1 MFSNSIK
8 KVAVSGMALSLVL
21 IAMNAPSAKA
31 VVADSNVYSQYQTVR
46 VSLLNKEQ
54 RLQRDFDALQKTID
68 DLRKAN
74 DKNLDKTID
83 DLTRSLDNTY
93 LRLRNVRLDIKDLDG
108 RML

>member
-8 KVAVSGMALSLVL
+8 KVTVSGMALSLILVAL
-21 IAMNAPSAKA
+21 NAPSAKA
-31 VVADSNVYSQYQTVR
+31 VVADSNVYSQYQSVR
-46 VSLLNKEQ
+46 VNLLNKEQ
-54 RLQRDFDALQKTID
+54 RLQKDFDALQKTID

-83 DLTRSLDNTY
+83 DLSRSLDNTY
-93 LRLRNVRLDIKDLDG
+93 LKLRNVRLDIKDLDG